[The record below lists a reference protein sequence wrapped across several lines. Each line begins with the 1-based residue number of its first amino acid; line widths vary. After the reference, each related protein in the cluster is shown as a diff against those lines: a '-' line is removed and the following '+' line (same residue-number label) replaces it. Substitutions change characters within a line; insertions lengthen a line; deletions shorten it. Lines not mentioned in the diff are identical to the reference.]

1 MLYYCIIDLVTSIK
15 RQSIHQALTEAQI
28 KQYNKV
34 HKSKFMISQEIVLFA
49 KKIMDAAKTKSLKQ
63 SLKNTKIVIES
74 LPDNSLK
81 AEKRAI
87 YKIAKI
93 L

>member
-1 MLYYCIIDLVTSIK
+1 
-15 RQSIHQALTEAQI
+15 
-28 KQYNKV
+28 
-34 HKSKFMISQEIVLFA
+34 
-49 KKIMDAAKTKSLKQ
+49 MDAAKTKSLKQ